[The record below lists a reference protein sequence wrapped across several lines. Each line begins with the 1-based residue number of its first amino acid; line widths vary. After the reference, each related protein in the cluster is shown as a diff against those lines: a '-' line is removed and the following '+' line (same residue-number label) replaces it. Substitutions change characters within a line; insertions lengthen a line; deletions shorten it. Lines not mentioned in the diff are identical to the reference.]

1 MAKKKATV
9 AEPSAMV
16 MDTPVERA
24 LSKAKDP
31 NMTLAGNPLAADEDY
46 VDGRQEYVMHT
57 NMERLYQDV
66 HLRRGPNGHI
76 YSAIMGNRYGG

>member
-1 MAKKKATV
+1 MAKKKVAV
-9 AEPSAMV
+9 AEPIAM
-16 MDTPVERA
+16 DIPVERA